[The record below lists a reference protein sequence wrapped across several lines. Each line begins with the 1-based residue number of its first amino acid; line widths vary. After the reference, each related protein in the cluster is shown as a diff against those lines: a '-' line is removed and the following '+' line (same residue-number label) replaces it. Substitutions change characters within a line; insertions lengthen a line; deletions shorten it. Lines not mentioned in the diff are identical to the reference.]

1 MSPATAADDASR
13 AGRPARLLSAYVV
26 LVALHS
32 YAVGAFLVF
41 ATEWGAAFGGFG
53 AVSPLFFAS
62 QAGIFHFVLATAYL
76 VEWFRY
82 GGVVILLAGKATA
95 VVFLVAMWALG
106 TEAWSVPFSALGDG
120 LMGLA
125 ALVLSR
131 RASPGRSA

>member
-1 MSPATAADDASR
+1 MSAGEDGRDARR
-13 AGRPARLLSAYVV
+13 ASGPSRLLTAYVV

-32 YAVGAFLVF
+32 CAVGAFLLF
-41 ATEWGAAFGGFG
+41 ATEWGARFGGFG
-53 AVSPLFFAS
+53 EVSPAFFAR
-62 QAGIFHFVLATAYL
+62 QAGVFHFVLATAYL

-106 TEAWSVPFSALGDG
+106 TEAWSVPLSALADG
-120 LMGLA
+120 VMGLA
-125 ALVLSR
+125 AFVLSR